1 MKAAEP
7 EVAAYSQAFVDEA
20 PFGGVGGTT
29 ETPAASPVLTL
40 VPPPGPPPTAS
51 APAATAARPAF
62 QNSQDQ
68 KAPAR
73 AAQGSTIESIKE
85 GLERRSRMFLVI
97 ALEGARKAVVEGDEL
112 YVEFA
117 PEAKHLRDNLAK
129 PESVKLLREVARDVT
144 GRELGVRIVVKERD
158 ASGTQDEPPSKEE
171 EARLEKQRLRQI
183 AEQDPLVQQAL
194 RTFRA
199 EIVDVRRIEEQ

>member
-7 EVAAYSQAFVDEA
+7 EVAAYSQPSVDEA
-20 PFGGVGGTT
+20 PFGGIGGTI
-29 ETPAASPVLTL
+29 ETPAASPMLTL
-40 VPPPGPPPTAS
+40 VPPPGPPPSS
-51 APAATAARPAF
+51 APAATAAQPAF
-62 QNSQDQ
+62 KKPLDQ
-68 KAPAR
+68 ATPAR
-73 AAQGSTIESIKE
+73 VAQGSIIEGIKE
-85 GLERRSRMFLVI
+85 GLERRSRMFLAV
-97 ALEGARKAVVEGDEL
+97 ALEGARKAAVEGDEL

-117 PEAKHLRDNLAK
+117 PEAKHLRDNLSK

-158 ASGTQDEPPSKEE
+158 ASGTGDGPPSKEE

>member
-1 MKAAEP
+1 
-7 EVAAYSQAFVDEA
+7 
-20 PFGGVGGTT
+20 
-29 ETPAASPVLTL
+29 
-40 VPPPGPPPTAS
+40 VPPPGPQPPAS
-51 APAATAARPAF
+51 APAAAAARPAF
-62 QNSQDQ
+62 QDSQDQ

-73 AAQGSTIESIKE
+73 PAQGSAVESIKE
-85 GLERRSRMFLVI
+85 GLERRSRMFLVV

-117 PEAKHLRDNLAK
+117 PEARHLRDNLAK
-129 PESVKLLREVARDVT
+129 PESVKLLREVAREAT

-158 ASGTQDEPPSKEE
+158 AGGASDEPPSKEE